1 MPDTDTGQTN
11 MTFSQSVE
19 TCFSKYATF
28 SGRASR
34 SEYWW
39 FSLALFIF
47 YFLAG
52 LIDYALRTDVASI
65 IVLVALFLPS
75 YAVAVR
81 RMHDTNHS
89 GWWVLV
95 PIVNLIFALISGDEG
110 WNDYGSKP
118 E

>member
-1 MPDTDTGQTN
+1 

-52 LIDYALRTDVASI
+52 LIDGALGTSVVSI

-95 PIVNLIFALISGDEG
+95 PFVNLIFALISGDEG
-110 WNDYGSKP
+110 RNDYGNKP
-118 E
+118 K

>member
-39 FSLALFIF
+39 FCLALYIF
-47 YFLAG
+47 YFLAA
-52 LIDYALRTDVASI
+52 LIDAALGTNVVSI

-95 PIVNLIFALISGDEG
+95 PFVNFIFALISGDEG
-110 WNDYGSKP
+110 WNDYGDKP
-118 E
+118 L